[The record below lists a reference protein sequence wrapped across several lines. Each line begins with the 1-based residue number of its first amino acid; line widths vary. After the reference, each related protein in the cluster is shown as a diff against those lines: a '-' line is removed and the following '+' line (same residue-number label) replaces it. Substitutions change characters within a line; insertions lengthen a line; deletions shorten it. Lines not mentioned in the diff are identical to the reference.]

1 MRTEKDAPYY
11 LRPTPRLLRLPQ
23 VMDITG
29 LSNPTI
35 YRMVETGA
43 FPKQRKLSP
52 RAVGWLEH
60 EVQEWALGC
69 PVAQIG
75 STAVQIQDHR
85 SSSARTATERPQ
97 NGHERRPITTKATR
111 RRPKLLIYMVG
122 PPGFEPGTKGL

>member
-29 LSNPTI
+29 LSKPTI

-52 RAVGWLEH
+52 RAVG
-60 EVQEWALGC
+60 
-69 PVAQIG
+69 
-75 STAVQIQDHR
+75 
-85 SSSARTATERPQ
+85 
-97 NGHERRPITTKATR
+97 
-111 RRPKLLIYMVG
+111 
-122 PPGFEPGTKGL
+122 

>member
-1 MRTEKDAPYY
+1 METPCHAYREGCP
-11 LRPTPRLLRLPQ
+11 LLPPPHPRLLRLPQ

-29 LSNPTI
+29 LSKPTI

-85 SSSARTATERPQ
+85 SSSARTATERPRETP
-97 NGHERRPITTKATR
+97 NNNEGHPKAA
-111 RRPKLLIYMVG
+111 
-122 PPGFEPGTKGL
+122 